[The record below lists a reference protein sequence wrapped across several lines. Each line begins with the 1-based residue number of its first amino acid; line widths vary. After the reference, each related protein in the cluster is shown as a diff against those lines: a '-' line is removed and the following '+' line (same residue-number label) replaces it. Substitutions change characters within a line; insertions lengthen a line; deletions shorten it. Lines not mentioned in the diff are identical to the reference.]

1 MPDFL
6 VLQRLRFFA
15 HHGMLPAEIAHGQF
29 FEVSVRL
36 ELPLAPS
43 TQADDLSLT
52 VDYQD
57 VFTAVRT
64 VLEGPRH
71 NLVETLAELV
81 AAELLNRFPLVDAV
95 EVEIMKPA
103 PPVAFS
109 SGGLG
114 VKIHR
119 ERK

>member
-1 MPDFL
+1 MPDSL
-6 VLQRLRFFA
+6 ILQQLRFFA
-15 HHGMLPAEIAHGQF
+15 HHGMLPAEQAHGQF

-36 ELPLAPS
+36 ELPLAAAA
-43 TQADDLSLT
+43 QADDLNLT

-57 VFTAVRT
+57 VYNVVAAV
-64 VLEGPRH
+64 LDGPRH
-71 NLVETLAELV
+71 KLVETLAELV
-81 AAELLNRFPLVDAV
+81 AAELLKAFSRVEAV

>member
-1 MPDFL
+1 MPDIL
-6 VLQRLRFFA
+6 ILQRLRFFA
-15 HHGMLPAEIAHGQF
+15 RHGMLPAENAHGQF

-36 ELPLAPS
+36 ELPLAPAA
-43 TQADDLSLT
+43 QGDDLSLT

-57 VFTAVRT
+57 VYNMIAK

-71 NLVETLAELV
+71 KLVETLAELV
-81 AAELLNRFPLVDAV
+81 AAELLKTFSLVEAV

-109 SGGLG
+109 AGGLG
-114 VKIHR
+114 VKIR
-119 ERK
+119 RAR

>member
-1 MPDFL
+1 MPDSL

-36 ELPLAPS
+36 ELPLAAAAN
-43 TQADDLSLT
+43 ADDLTLT

-57 VFTAVRT
+57 VYTAVRT
-64 VLEGPRH
+64 VLDGPRH

-81 AAELLNRFPLVDAV
+81 ATELLKRFPLVDAV

-103 PPVAFS
+103 APVAFS
-109 SGGLG
+109 AGGLG
-114 VKIHR
+114 VKIKR
-119 ERK
+119 NR

>member
-1 MPDFL
+1 MPDSL

-15 HHGMLPAEIAHGQF
+15 HHGMLPAESAYGQF

-36 ELPLAPS
+36 ELPLAPAA
-43 TQADDLSLT
+43 QADDLNLT

-57 VFTAVRT
+57 VYNVVST
-64 VLEGPRH
+64 VLDGPRQK
-71 NLVETLAELV
+71 LVETLAELV
-81 AAELLNRFPLVDAV
+81 AAALLKKFSLVEAV

-114 VKIHR
+114 VKIRR

>member
-1 MPDFL
+1 MPDSL

-15 HHGMLPAEIAHGQF
+15 HHGVLPAETAHGQF
-29 FEVSVRL
+29 FEVSLRL
-36 ELPLAPS
+36 ELPLAAAA
-43 TQADDLSLT
+43 QADDLSLT

-57 VFTAVRT
+57 VYNAVRE
-64 VLEGPRH
+64 VLSGPRQK
-71 NLVETLAELV
+71 LVETLAELV
-81 AAELLNRFPLVDAV
+81 AAELLNRFVRVQAV
-95 EVEIMKPA
+95 VVEINKPA

-114 VKIHR
+114 VQIRR

>member
-1 MPDFL
+1 MPDSL

-15 HHGMLPAEIAHGQF
+15 HHGVLPAEAAHGQF

-36 ELPLAPS
+36 ELPLA
-43 TQADDLSLT
+43 TAAQADDLSLT

-57 VFTAVRT
+57 VYNTVGAV
-64 VLEGPRH
+64 LDGPRH
-71 NLVETLAELV
+71 KLVETLAELV
-81 AAELLNRFPLVDAV
+81 AQELLKTFPCVEAV
-95 EVEIMKPA
+95 EVEIIKPA

-114 VKIHR
+114 VKIRR
-119 ERK
+119 EQK